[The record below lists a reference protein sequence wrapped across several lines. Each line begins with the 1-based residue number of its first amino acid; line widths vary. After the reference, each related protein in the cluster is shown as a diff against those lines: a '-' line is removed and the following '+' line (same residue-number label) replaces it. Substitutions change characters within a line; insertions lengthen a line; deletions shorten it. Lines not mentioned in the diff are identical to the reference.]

1 MNTSDSKINRREF
14 LQKSAVVATA
24 SATLS
29 NTALSYARIVGAN
42 ERLSLGHIGIGNR
55 GRELDGIVAVLK
67 ETKNAEGT
75 AVCDS
80 WTRNLEQAVGARP
93 KDFGKGPRALPNPP
107 ELLGPKEVDARAG
120 SPGHDSR

>member
-29 NTALSYARIVGAN
+29 TTALSYARIVGAN
-42 ERLSLGHIGIGNR
+42 ERISLGHIGIGNR

-67 ETKNAEGT
+67 ETKNAEVT
-75 AVCDS
+75 AVCDL
-80 WTRNLEQAVGARP
+80 WTRNLEQAVAANQRY
-93 KDFGKGPRALPNPP
+93 FGKAPRALQHPQ
-107 ELLGPKEVDARAG
+107 ELLALKDVDAVMI
-120 SPGHDSR
+120 STPEH